1 MKTSQ
6 LKGTDNLRGM
16 RLVCLGDSITGAPN
30 LRMFLKYSFILDC
43 MFEAR
48 LGPGAVEVVN
58 RGIAGDTTLGAL
70 RRLRGDVLDLRP
82 DIVTILLGG
91 NDGCQH
97 VDPSQTRANL
107 VEIVRQI
114 QTTGANI
121 LLMQYHCLPN
131 PEQPETAWTLL
142 QANNALIA
150 DVAAAEGVPCLD
162 LAQPMSAAC
171 AGSATWELAGRDDA
185 TGIADWRLVPLTQE
199 HLANKVD
206 GVHLNPA
213 GELVIA
219 RTVFAKLLDLGW
231 IK

>member
-1 MKTSQ
+1 MK
-6 LKGTDNLRGM
+6 
-16 RLVCLGDSITGAPN
+16 LVCLGDSITGQPN
-30 LRMFLKYSFILDC
+30 LRLFLKYSFILDC

-58 RGIAGDTTLGAL
+58 RGIAGDTTMGAL
-70 RRLRGDVLDLRP
+70 RRLQGDVIDQRP

-91 NDGCQH
+91 NDGCQKL
-97 VDPSQTRANL
+97 DPAQTRANL
-107 VEIVRQI
+107 VEIVRKI
-114 QTTGANI
+114 KAIGAKV

-131 PEQPETAWTLL
+131 PEHPETAWTLL

-150 DVAAAEGVPCLD
+150 EVANAEAVPCLD
-162 LAQPMSAAC
+162 LSSPLSAALETT
-171 AGSATWELAGRDDA
+171 TWELAGRDDA
-185 TGIADWRLVPLTQE
+185 TGIADWRLTPITQS
-199 HLANKVD
+199 HLASDID

-219 RTVFAKLLDLGW
+219 RTVFAKLLSLGW

>member
-1 MKTSQ
+1 MK
-6 LKGTDNLRGM
+6 
-16 RLVCLGDSITGAPN
+16 LVCLGDSITGQPN

-48 LGPGAVEVVN
+48 LGPGTVEVVN

-70 RRLRGDVLDLRP
+70 RRLQGDVLDLRP

-91 NDGCQH
+91 NDGCQK
-97 VDPSQTRANL
+97 VDPALTRGNL
-107 VEIVRQI
+107 AAIVRAVKDA
-114 QTTGANI
+114 GAKA

-131 PEQPETAWTLL
+131 PARPEKAWTLL
-142 QANNALIA
+142 QANNGLIA
-150 DVAAAEGVPCLD
+150 EVAAAEGVPCLD
-162 LAQPMSAAC
+162 LAKPLSDAI
-171 AGSATWELAGRDDA
+171 GGTSTWELAGRDEA

-199 HLANKVD
+199 HLASKVD

-219 RTVFAKLLDLGW
+219 RTLFAKLLELGW
-231 IK
+231 IE